1 MWCGLV
7 PQGQTPLHVA
17 ASIGHTGLFDL
28 LLTHGADIFR
38 VDDLHQVGTH
48 PPSPHPQPITK
59 RRSYSTFPHL
69 IITRRYS
76 SPYSAFPTHSFT
88 LDTHTYTYTS
98 ILTSHTTCCRPRRPC
113 YT

>member
-1 MWCGLV
+1 MCVVLCGVV

-48 PPSPHPQPITK
+48 ALPPHSITK
-59 RRSYSTFPHL
+59 RHPPGTHL
-69 IITRRYS
+69 TC
-76 SPYSAFPTHSFT
+76 
-88 LDTHTYTYTS
+88 LVND
-98 ILTSHTTCCRPRRPC
+98 HTTHPSSTTCTR
-113 YT
+113 